1 MPNWSH
7 LFVNLFYHLGLAIWI
22 GGTIVLGALVAP
34 ALFRTLPRLQAGG
47 IFGPTLRRFARV
59 RVFALAVT
67 IIAAGVKHAVWER
80 VPTLWISLRWA
91 ALLVLAATLVYEIA
105 YLERALEARR
115 VHLTP
120 EMADDHPQRR
130 AFNGLHKRAEG
141 LMKAALVAA
150 LAAMLLS

>member
-7 LFVNLFYHLGLAIWI
+7 LFVNFFYEMAC
-22 GGTIVLGALVAP
+22 
-34 ALFRTLPRLQAGG
+34 
-47 IFGPTLRRFARV
+47 
-59 RVFALAVT
+59 
-67 IIAAGVKHAVWER
+67 
-80 VPTLWISLRWA
+80 
-91 ALLVLAATLVYEIA
+91 
-105 YLERALEARR
+105 LERALEARR

-141 LMKAALVAA
+141 LMKAALLAA